1 MKNHTNAIGAR
12 IRQIRKGAKLTQ
24 TELGELLG
32 VGTTAV
38 SDYENENTSPSPLS
52 LVKISEIGNVSL
64 DWLIT
69 GRDHQRVL
77 EITREEALKEV
88 AKAAYQGDKAFAQ
101 SICEAAGLYSSN
113 GGMSKEEMLL
123 VENYRAASQKIR
135 RAAFNMLEDDAQ
147 ESRGN
152 DGGGSGLAEQNSA

>member
-1 MKNHTNAIGAR
+1 MTQADLGDLLGIEKAAVSKYEKG
-12 IRQIRKGAKLTQ
+12 GAKR
-24 TELGELLG
+24 G
-32 VGTTAV
+32 VPI
-38 SDYENENTSPSPLS
+38 ES
-52 LVKISEIGNVSL
+52 LQKIACACKVTL

-69 GRDHQRVL
+69 GKEPDRPK
-77 EITREEALKEV
+77 EPSREAALVEL

-113 GGMSKEEMLL
+113 SSLSKEEMLL

-152 DGGGSGLAEQNSA
+152 GGGGSDLAEQNSA